1 MILFQNFQTLITID
15 QDDLKHRADLEKIQ
29 QKVLIVTINIYVTIY
44 ILFCKKKHKISI
56 LSLLL
61 KREVYI

>member
-29 QKVLIVTINIYVTIY
+29 QKVLIVTINYIY